1 MLEISGRGD
10 GAVHK
15 MLRSYWNT
23 PRMIHGTVQVV
34 LVMYDEY
41 DVVSRDACLLESY

>member
-1 MLEISGRGD
+1 MLETPGRGD
-10 GAVHK
+10 GALLK
-15 MLRSYWNT
+15 MLKSCWNT

-41 DVVSRDACLLESY
+41 DVVSRDACLLESC